1 MMKGVYFDG
10 IHSYDDLGLILSS
23 VEIEPPQ
30 IKTKKIDIPG
40 ANGSIDLTQFDGK
53 IHYYDRTLTFVFT
66 ARGIAK
72 SWASVF
78 SEVTSRLHGR
88 EMDIVLDDDPFYT
101 WHGRV
106 SVKSYKRGKSNG
118 TIEIEVDASPYKYS
132 RFATDQEVE
141 WDTFDFTNGILQCLK
156 NIVVDGTTEVKA
168 VGYAENTVPVISVTG
183 TVSVTYDGITTALPE
198 GKNKILSITIR
209 EGENTL
215 IFTGKGTVTIEYRG
229 GSL

>member
-1 MMKGVYFDG
+1 MYEVINEELCIMAC
-10 IHSYDDLGLILSS
+10 DL
-23 VEIEPPQ
+23 E
-30 IKTKKIDIPG
+30 
-40 ANGSIDLTQFDGK
+40 DLTAEQVMRFLGGWKDGAR
-53 IHYYDRTLTFVFT
+53 IGTL
-66 ARGIAK
+66 
-72 SWASVF
+72 
-78 SEVTSRLHGR
+78 
-88 EMDIVLDDDPFYT
+88 
-101 WHGRV
+101 
-106 SVKSYKRGKSNG
+106 KSYKRGKNNG

-156 NIVVDGTTEVKA
+156 DIAVDGTTEVKA